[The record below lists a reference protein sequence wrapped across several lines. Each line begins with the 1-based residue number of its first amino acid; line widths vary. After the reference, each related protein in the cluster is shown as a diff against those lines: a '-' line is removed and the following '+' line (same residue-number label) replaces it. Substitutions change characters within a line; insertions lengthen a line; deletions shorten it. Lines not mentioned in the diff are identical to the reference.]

1 MNLQSKRLLLA
12 PVLAIALAV
21 LLAGTVYHLPF
32 SPQSNQGQPS
42 PEPTIAPNTPIP
54 SSATPI
60 PTAIPTSVP
69 TPAATSAPATSQPT
83 QAQTSQPTPPSVIPT
98 PEVTPASSFPVPSVT
113 RLNPTQKPAATST
126 ESTTPAATSSSQ
138 ASEYA
143 QPVLL
148 AVAAVVVGVV
158 TGYLFFSEKSLNKK
172 EE

>member
-1 MNLQSKRLLLA
+1 MKLQSKRLLLA

-21 LLAGTVYHLPF
+21 LLAGTVYYLPF
-32 SPQSNQGQPS
+32 SSQSNQGQPS

-69 TPAATSAPATSQPT
+69 TPAATSAPTSQPT
-83 QAQTSQPTPPSVIPT
+83 QAQTNQPTPPSVIPT
-98 PEVTPASSFPVPSVT
+98 PELTPASSFPVPSVT

-138 ASEYA
+138 AIEYA

-158 TGYLFFSEKSLNKK
+158 AGYLFFSEKSLNKK